1 MANCQMP
8 AYNTCLDNVSSNCI
22 PQEMVINNV
31 RLAAAYVPYQF
42 LCQLYSP
49 IDSLKLG
56 TAFPELFS
64 PYDAGKRKMTC
75 GCKR

>member
-1 MANCQMP
+1 MAACNCKMP
-8 AYNTCLDNVSSNCI
+8 TSNPCKNVPPACI
-22 PQEMVINNV
+22 PQEMEITNV

-49 IDSLKLG
+49 IDALRRG

-64 PYDAGKRKMTC
+64 PYDAGRDTSC
-75 GCKR
+75 GCMR